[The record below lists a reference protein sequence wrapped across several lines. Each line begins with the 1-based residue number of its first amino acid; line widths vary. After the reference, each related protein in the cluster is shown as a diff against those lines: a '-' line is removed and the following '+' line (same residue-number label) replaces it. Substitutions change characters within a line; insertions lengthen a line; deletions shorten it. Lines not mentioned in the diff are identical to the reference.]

1 MCFTES
7 VDGTSGCERPAEG
20 DRDGHRMTFAGDPR
34 WCARLAD
41 ARARAVD
48 RAGGEAQP
56 DRVDFDPAYD
66 PAGPIECEVCG
77 GTMRYIAA
85 CKILCSNCGYRRD
98 CSDP

>member
-1 MCFTES
+1 M
-7 VDGTSGCERPAEG
+7 TSGA
-20 DRDGHRMTFAGDPR
+20 DPR
-34 WCARLAD
+34 WCARLAEG
-41 ARARAVD
+41 RAR
-48 RAGGEAQP
+48 RAERPEPEMVTP

-66 PAGPIECEVCG
+66 PTAPIECEVCG